1 MSIVS
6 ELNRQYYDATTTAN
20 RKFASR
26 PLKGYLCSPYIHK
39 QRISNS
45 CVSFQSYHRSIKDH
59 LSGDRLDSVDPG
71 RLFDD
76 WWGLGGVLL
85 EENVALEEVR
95 QPGTGLVGEE
105 LSCGHRED
113 LVDFLQ
119 SELLGLADEAE
130 DHAPSNQVESSVEA
144 ESTSCCHDALHTWES
159 QTKNTG
165 YTDVRKK

>member
-26 PLKGYLCSPYIHK
+26 PLKG
-39 QRISNS
+39 ISALRTFINNVYPTLAS
-45 CVSFQSYHRSIKDH
+45 LSSHIIDLSKDH

-130 DHAPSNQVESSVEA
+130 DHAPSNKVESSVEA